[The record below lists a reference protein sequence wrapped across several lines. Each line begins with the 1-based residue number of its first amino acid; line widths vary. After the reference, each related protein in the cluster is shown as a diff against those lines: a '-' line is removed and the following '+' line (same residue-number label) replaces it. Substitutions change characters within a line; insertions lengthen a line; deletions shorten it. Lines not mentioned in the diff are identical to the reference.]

1 MSSLRIESTTIV
13 VNSPHHLAENTVYTE
28 VTARFEKT
36 GHDDVV
42 AVNVISDKFIVSWC
56 INVFF
61 VRTNEQDAFTSHRR
75 SLSDGPSRV

>member
-13 VNSPHHLAENTVYTE
+13 VNSPHHLAESTVYTE